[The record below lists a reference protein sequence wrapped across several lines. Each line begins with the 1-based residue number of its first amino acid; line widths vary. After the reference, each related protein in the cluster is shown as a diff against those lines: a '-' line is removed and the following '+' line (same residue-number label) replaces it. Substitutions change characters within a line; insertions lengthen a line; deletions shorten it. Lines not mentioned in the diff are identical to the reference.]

1 MKWWPRECV
10 PGDMV
15 RVRIGSVYHYGVFV
29 SEDEVI
35 QFGLP
40 PVDLQ
45 EHLKRENLVV
55 ATDIETFSCGNIVEA
70 AEPDRKEAKTRVPA
84 EQAIAAARA
93 RLGEGGYD
101 LIRNNCEHFVSECC
115 YGTHFSEQSDGFRQK
130 WRAMMAQ
137 KKGQS

>member
-1 MKWWPRECV
+1 MKWWPRECA
-10 PGDMV
+10 PGDMI

-40 PVDLQ
+40 PVDLR
-45 EHLKRENLVV
+45 EHLNRENLVV
-55 ATDIETFSCGNIVEA
+55 ATDIETFSCGNIVET
-70 AEPDRKEAKTRVPA
+70 AEPDRREARTRVPP

-101 LIRNNCEHFVSECC
+101 LIRNNCEHFASECC
-115 YGTHFSEQSDGFRQK
+115 YGTHFSEQCDGFRQK

-137 KKGQS
+137 KKGRS